1 MGLVLAEEGE
11 EFGVF
16 HEVRFFDLLL
26 VADGEEDGEFRDV
39 FVTMW
44 AMIEVGAAGVT
55 AGRDVGLFVDSDEV
69 LDVIVRVLDG
79 LVVADHHGREG
90 VELLFGQGYGA
101 GTS

>member
-1 MGLVLAEEGE
+1 MTLSLFEEGE

-39 FVTMW
+39 FVAMW

-55 AGRDVGLFVDSDEV
+55 AGRDVGFFVDSDEV
-69 LDVIVRVLDG
+69 LDVIVRILDG

-90 VELLFGQGYGA
+90 VELLFG
-101 GTS
+101 